1 MPLVLRL
8 FPSVVL
14 CAAPLAAWQEQGH
27 EAVRERLE
35 ALLRVSDP
43 TAGFLAVALGVAFL
57 AGAAHALTPGHG
69 KALVAAYLAGSRGTV
84 WDAVYLGTVVTI
96 THTASVFVLGLAAL
110 YASQHIQMEKIYA
123 WLSIFSGAIIVV
135 IGTGLFWSRWKSFRS
150 GATAEAHAH
159 GHSHGLFGWLTHS
172 HGPAHSHDPAHS
184 HSHGDPHDHGS
195 AHEHGHS
202 HDHEHAYGHSHD
214 HEHPHEHSHSHGH
227 DHAGHDHNHEPG
239 HSHERGHTHEH
250 EHTHGHSHGH
260 PEGHEHAGHSHAVRP
275 KTGRGSLLSLG
286 ISGGLV
292 PCPEAMVVLL
302 ISITINRLL
311 FGIVILTA
319 FSLGLAAILIAIGVA
334 MVLAGPTLSRFTKD
348 GPLLRAL
355 PVGSAALVTLLG
367 VAILYSAVSDS
378 GLLRV

>member
-1 MPLVLRL
+1 MLFLRFL
-8 FPSVVL
+8 TYMAL
-14 CAAPLAAWQEQGH
+14 CAAPLAAFQGDGH
-27 EAVRERLE
+27 DAVRERLE

-69 KALVAAYLAGSRGTV
+69 KALVAAYLAGSKGTV

-96 THTASVFVLGLAAL
+96 THTASVFVLGLATL

-123 WLSIFSGAIIVV
+123 WLSIFSGLLIVV
-135 IGTGLFWSRWKSFRS
+135 IGGSMLWSRWRALRA
-150 GATAEAHAH
+150 GGEQHAH
-159 GHSHGLFGWLTHS
+159 DHSPGHSHSHAGGFSGWLTH
-172 HGPAHSHDPAHS
+172 AHSHEQGHSHSHSHSHERSLEHGHEHGHADGHSHEHSHADGHSHSHEHAAGDHS
-184 HSHGDPHDHGS
+184 HSHGPGHTH
-195 AHEHGHS
+195 AHEGHAHDHGHS
-202 HDHEHAYGHSHD
+202 HT
-214 HEHPHEHSHSHGH
+214 HP
-227 DHAGHDHNHEPG
+227 A
-239 HSHERGHTHEH
+239 
-250 EHTHGHSHGH
+250 
-260 PEGHEHAGHSHAVRP
+260 AA
-275 KTGRGSLLSLG
+275 KAGRGSLLTLG

-311 FGIVILTA
+311 FGIVILIA

-334 MVLAGPTLSRFTKD
+334 MVLAGPTLNRFTKD

-367 VAILYSAVSDS
+367 VAILFSAVNDA
-378 GLLRV
+378 GMLRF